1 MICNET
7 ITVEEL
13 SFIRHMMERHR
24 YCTSCSTCWKNQ
36 YEYLPPPPR
45 LEKIVDYSEF
55 AEIKPKTM
63 IFRPTKLDIYPPNES
78 LKRKFYDEESERS
91 PYGKLFKRT
100 FEASVKDADAKIKQ
114 NDIPPVLKYI
124 KQENQP
130 YVVDNERHEH
140 EVEKARYERN
150 IKLYQFLI
158 DLLEEKNPC
167 VTWVAREDGM
177 FKIIDSDRFARMW
190 GEVKLNPTMN
200 YEKLARS
207 FRHYYKKG
215 ILDSDST
222 ISKTGKRKLYY
233 KFGANIIKTYI
244 K

>member
-100 FEASVKDADAKIKQ
+100 FEASVKDAEAKIKQ

-140 EVEKARYERN
+140 EVGKM
-150 IKLYQFLI
+150 IMLFL
-158 DLLEEKNPC
+158 DFRFFFEEKMRVVYVSAVPSNNI
-167 VTWVAREDGM
+167 V
-177 FKIIDSDRFARMW
+177 FAQNN
-190 GEVKLNPTMN
+190 LLLT
-200 YEKLARS
+200 L
-207 FRHYYKKG
+207 
-215 ILDSDST
+215 I
-222 ISKTGKRKLYY
+222 RKHGH
-233 KFGANIIKTYI
+233 FIKTCLTQAYAHDLSY
-244 K
+244 